1 MAVNFIFFRVHLN
14 KPSFKPRCCVEYF
27 LNYKHDNE
35 ARKAKDGHLRNRFF
49 FKSIELEHIKAV
61 LNVVMQKKI
70 PNTVKNLLF
79 DCLKKNIYQ
88 TFVTERLPAF
98 RFSGFPPTV
107 TLLCFE
113 KLI

>member
-35 ARKAKDGHLRNRFF
+35 ARNRFF

-70 PNTVKNLLF
+70 P
-79 DCLKKNIYQ
+79 
-88 TFVTERLPAF
+88 
-98 RFSGFPPTV
+98 
-107 TLLCFE
+107 
-113 KLI
+113 